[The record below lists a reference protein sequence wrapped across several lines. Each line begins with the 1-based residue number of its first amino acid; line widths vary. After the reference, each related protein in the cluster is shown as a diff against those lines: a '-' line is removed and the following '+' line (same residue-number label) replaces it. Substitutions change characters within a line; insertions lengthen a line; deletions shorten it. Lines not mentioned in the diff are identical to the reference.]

1 MKLSNH
7 FTLEEMTRSQTAR
20 RYNIDNSPDEAA
32 LYNLKRLATELE
44 KVRELIQKPIVITSG
59 LRVLELNRKLNSK
72 DTSSH
77 VVGCAA
83 DFIIHGLQ
91 PKEIV
96 QIIKDSYIRPD
107 QVIDEWNE
115 WVHFSI
121 SKHSGHEPRE
131 MYLTID
137 DSGTREFQL
146 T

>member
-20 RYNIDNSPDEAA
+20 RHNIDNSPDEAA

-72 DTSSH
+72 DSSSH

-96 QIIKDSYIRPD
+96 QIIKDSYIKPD

-121 SKHSGHEPRE
+121 SKHSGDEPRE